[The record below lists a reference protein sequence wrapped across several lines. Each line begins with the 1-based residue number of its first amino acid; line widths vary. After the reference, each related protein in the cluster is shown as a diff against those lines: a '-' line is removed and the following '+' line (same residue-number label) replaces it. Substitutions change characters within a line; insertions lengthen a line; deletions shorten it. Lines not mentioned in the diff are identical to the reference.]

1 MEYKVL
7 IKLYV
12 PEIEKNYEMYIPINK
27 TVSQVNTL
35 INRLINNITNGVYPI
50 KNKVYLYN
58 RKTSELYSDSIAI
71 RNTDIRNGTE
81 LVLDSKQFTNNVNA
95 KTKKLYKQ
103 KNTCNNK
110 FRVENVCTLRIINKR

>member
-1 MEYKVL
+1 MMEYKVL

-35 INRLINNITNGVYPI
+35 INRLIKNITNGVYPI

-81 LVLDSKQFTNNVNA
+81 LVLDSK
-95 KTKKLYKQ
+95 
-103 KNTCNNK
+103 
-110 FRVENVCTLRIINKR
+110 